1 MPFQTIKISAN
12 SLTNDENKQQLSPED
27 IKLKFTISTVQQ
39 LLTLSNHAINV
50 FNRLTNTVNETSE
63 RVSNLKT
70 RVNQFEINAKEALS
84 NPDGLPTS
92 SISDQNNDT
101 PSLSIDIPHLYLQ
114 TIPRS
119 KSLESQYKTLNKTP
133 NLNNIYDDPKYNNM
147 QTLYS
152 NPDAILY
159 QWRIDLLASIDSK
172 ENDRLQMNQMRTDRR
187 TKNRA
192 ERDDFMAQVRRVEEE
207 AANMNANDE
216 TDDVEDVKEVDQSA
230 DERLVL

>member
-92 SISDQNNDT
+92 SISDQNNYT

-133 NLNNIYDDPKYNNM
+133 NLNSIYDDPKYNNI

>member
-12 SLTNDENKQQLSPED
+12 SFTNDENKQQLSPDD

-39 LLTLSNHAINV
+39 LLTLSNHAIIV

-70 RVNQFEINAKEALS
+70 RVNQFEINAKDALS

-101 PSLSIDIPHLYLQ
+101 PSLSVDIPHLYLQ

-119 KSLESQYKTLNKTP
+119 KSLEAQYKTLNKTP
-133 NLNNIYDDPKYNNM
+133 NLNNIYDDPKYNNI

-159 QWRIDLLASIDSK
+159 QWRTDLLSSIDSK
-172 ENDRLQMNQMRTDRR
+172 ENNRIQLNQMRTDRR

-216 TDDVEDVKEVDQSA
+216 TDDVVDVKEVDQSA

>member
-133 NLNNIYDDPKYNNM
+133 NLNSIYDDPKYNNM

>member
-133 NLNNIYDDPKYNNM
+133 NLNSIYDDPKYNNI

>member
-1 MPFQTIKISAN
+1 MPFQTINIAAN
-12 SLTNDENKQQLSPED
+12 SLTNEDNKQQLSPED
-27 IKLKFTISTVQQ
+27 IKLKLTISTVQQ
-39 LLTLSNHAINV
+39 LLTLSTHAINV

-63 RVSNLKT
+63 RVSCLKT

-92 SISDQNNDT
+92 SVSNDNDI
-101 PSLSIDIPHLYLQ
+101 PSLPIDIPHLYLQ

-119 KSLESQYKTLNKTP
+119 KSLEAQYKTLNKTP
-133 NLNNIYDDPKYNNM
+133 NLNTIYDDPKYNNI

-152 NPDAILY
+152 NPDGILL

-172 ENDRLQMNQMRTDRR
+172 ENDRLQLNQMRTDRR

-207 AANMNANDE
+207 AANMHANDE